1 MSSTIRITGTDVN
14 GNEKSYFIL
23 DEDKEELKIIPKRT
37 EKQKRLLNDKSEFNH
52 HQNRLGGFVNV
63 MFINNKLL
71 FGNMLNP
78 QDTFRFVF
86 LSTFL
91 DYETNLLVTRGVCNT
106 KREITKNEIMIEMK
120 LNKKT
125 FGRFWSNL
133 IENNFIYEVE
143 NKTYV
148 NPEYFIKGE
157 VPKEYNKEYSRI
169 YIDTIRTL
177 YYCSDSKNHKNLGY
191 IMKLLPKMNYKTNF
205 IVHNPN
211 EDNVFNLQPYSLIEI
226 CKELNVSTDKSNMR
240 KFYKSL
246 NEATITMEDET
257 YKVFTSVTIDKKYD
271 FYIINPLV
279 TYKGKYIS
287 DIHDML
293 RLLVKPMN
301 ENK

>member
-1 MSSTIRITGTDVN
+1 MGSTIRITGTDVN

-37 EKQKRLLNDKSEFNH
+37 EKQKRLLNNRSEFNH

-71 FGNMLNP
+71 FGNILNP

-177 YYCSDSKNHKNLGY
+177 YYCSDSKNHRSLGY

-211 EDNVFNLQPYSLIEI
+211 ENEISKLIPYSLKEI
-226 CKELNVSTDKSNMR
+226 CLELHLSTHKKCMND
-240 KFYKSL
+240 FYKNL
-246 NEATITMEDET
+246 NEATITMEDKT

-279 TYKGKYIS
+279 TYKGRYI
-287 DIHDML
+287 DDVNEML
-293 RLLVKPMN
+293 KWLLAPMN
-301 ENK
+301 K